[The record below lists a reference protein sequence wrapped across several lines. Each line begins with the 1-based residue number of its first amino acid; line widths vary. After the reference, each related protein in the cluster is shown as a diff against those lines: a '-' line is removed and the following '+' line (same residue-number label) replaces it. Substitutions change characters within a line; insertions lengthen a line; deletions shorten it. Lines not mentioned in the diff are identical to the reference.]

1 MCFAMSKTFDKE
13 MMKIHLTSQ
22 DRTHSPYRRTHFASS
37 RRHPRTSSSRNQP
50 VVEGA
55 LQQ

>member
-1 MCFAMSKTFDKE
+1 MRVAMSKTFE
-13 MMKIHLTSQ
+13 KINLTSQ
-22 DRTHSPYRRTHFASS
+22 DRTHSPYRRTRFASC